1 MSLRL
6 DGLLDPAAQA
16 RLDHHL
22 DSCTACQ
29 AQWAALQTADR
40 SLRLAAR
47 RPLAPPSDF
56 TARVMSRV
64 AATPAVR
71 PSFWERTAVQGGRPT
86 IPLQE
91 GPVIVGRPVPLP
103 LAPAPSSLTS
113 LWDQFRAVYSR
124 RMGFYLGGVSLAGVF
139 SLLVLVM
146 TGILWTAGTAPVP
159 SGVQSALSL
168 SGQGEAAQTWAVAGW
183 TVLSDL
189 ATGIGPWLVGA
200 AALVITGLSATWWRI
215 VAALVRRARPE
226 VEV

>member
-1 MSLRL
+1 
-6 DGLLDPAAQA
+6 
-16 RLDHHL
+16 
-22 DSCTACQ
+22 
-29 AQWAALQTADR
+29 
-40 SLRLAAR
+40 
-47 RPLAPPSDF
+47 
-56 TARVMSRV
+56 
-64 AATPAVR
+64 
-71 PSFWERTAVQGGRPT
+71 
-86 IPLQE
+86 
-91 GPVIVGRPVPLP
+91 
-103 LAPAPSSLTS
+103 
-113 LWDQFRAVYSR
+113 
-124 RMGFYLGGVSLAGVF
+124 MGFYLGGVSLAGVF